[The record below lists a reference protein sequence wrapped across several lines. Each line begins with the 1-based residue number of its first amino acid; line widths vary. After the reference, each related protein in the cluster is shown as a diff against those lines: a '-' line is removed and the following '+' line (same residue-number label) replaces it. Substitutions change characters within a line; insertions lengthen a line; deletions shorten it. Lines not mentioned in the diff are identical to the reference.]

1 MKQKEEHE
9 KGIQEYEKNIEIE
22 RDYMPN
28 ERVMIQQDVYNMTIA
43 AVMTNDCPDSHIR
56 FCV

>member
-1 MKQKEEHE
+1 MQKEKIKEEHE

-28 ERVMIQQDVYNMTIA
+28 EQVFVQRDVYNMTIA
-43 AVMTNDCPDSHIR
+43 AVMT
-56 FCV
+56 